1 MSVNGVPAAFKLKMA
16 PGSDSRLYGTIY
28 INSVELYRPYSDE
41 FPELQGQDGQGHKF
55 TVGQQ
60 LSYDL
65 TLNPIRQV
73 YVSDE
78 DIPLNQLERRAT
90 ILGKYHKTC
99 PLGSVC
105 VIKREPNP
113 AQPPRWWDGFLL
125 GHWVTIVDESN
136 QPIVLSEIRVFG
148 CKRDIG
154 VPLVP
159 GIPSLS
165 FP

>member
-1 MSVNGVPAAFKLKMA
+1 MA
-16 PGSDSRLYGTIY
+16 PDTFNGNIFIRT
-28 INSVELYRPYSDE
+28 VELHRPNSDQ
-41 FPELQGQDGQGHKF
+41 FPESRIIRQGHRF

-78 DIPLNQLERRAT
+78 DIPLNQIERRAT

-105 VIKREPNP
+105 VI
-113 AQPPRWWDGFLL
+113 DGGKLKDMVM
-125 GHWVTIVDESN
+125 GKWVTIVDESK
-136 QPIVLSEIRVFG
+136 QPIILSEIRVFG
-148 CKRDIG
+148 FKRDPG
-154 VPLVP
+154 VPVTLPQAP

>member
-105 VIKREPNP
+105 VI
-113 AQPPRWWDGFLL
+113 DGGKLKDMVM
-125 GHWVTIVDESN
+125 GKWVTIVDESK
-136 QPIVLSEIRVFG
+136 QPIILSEIRVFG
-148 CKRDIG
+148 FKRDPG
-154 VPLVP
+154 VPLTLPQAP

>member
-1 MSVNGVPAAFKLKMA
+1 MA
-16 PGSDSRLYGTIY
+16 PDTFNGNTFIRT
-28 INSVELYRPYSDE
+28 VELHRPNSDQ
-41 FPELQGQDGQGHKF
+41 FPESRIIRQGHRF

-73 YVSDE
+73 YVSDN
-78 DIPLNQLERRAT
+78 DISLNEIESGAT

-148 CKRDIG
+148 CKRDYG
-154 VPLVP
+154 VPLRLDSWSSLRP

>member
-1 MSVNGVPAAFKLKMA
+1 MNGVPAAFKLKMA

-73 YVSDE
+73 YVSDD
-78 DIPLNQLERRAT
+78 DIPLNQIERHARAT
-90 ILGKYHKTC
+90 ILGKYHRTC
-99 PLGSVC
+99 LLGTIC
-105 VIKREPNP
+105 VINAELSNT
-113 AQPPRWWDGFLL
+113 DGFLM
-125 GHWVTIVDESN
+125 GKWVTIVDESK
-136 QPIVLSEIRVFG
+136 QPIILSEIRVFG
-148 CKRDIG
+148 FKRDPG
-154 VPLVP
+154 VPVTLPQAP